1 MRQSNHQKPTA
12 RQPETPGKTVC
23 SRALETILATIDPS
37 VCSNKPSEELKK
49 SILCAVFKRGVNLPS
64 VVKLLDVLY
73 ESAGLAGDSTTQT
86 IARHALDLIET
97 ELLGQGK
104 GPQISNNPKALK
116 QVQPTVPKTKAEPT
130 KKPKLEQQ
138 NEKPCKYQNEQSLR
152 QQRQRFEEAESVKV
166 EDTMDLTAPIK
177 CLEDGSKEACKP
189 IKQTKKE
196 AEQVPNKREQADEDW
211 LDDMIVYTDE
221 DLKNMKAPQR
231 DNTQYLTLKHLNPS
245 YEYYYINSLDDMPLI
260 HTVFSRLLSQKHI
273 GIDTE
278 WKRDIQK
285 ATYLQ
290 LSTEDMGVVFNIHD
304 YKLRF
309 DPTFFGYCSQLLSSP
324 TIHKVGHSLAQD
336 MKALK
341 LAFMSKIQ
349 LAGMLSLET
358 HQFTCNQQILSVSTL
373 ARRFFGLHMDKDYQ
387 SWIADNEELEQ
398 DDEREYAILDALAP
412 LKIFSLAQ
420 EACAHKVSKG
430 TFILRESEEGKVDT
444 SEILLDHSLEAL
456 QDFFGKSEQK
466 CSVLKD
472 KTYAGKSC

>member
-1 MRQSNHQKPTA
+1 MRQSNHQKPSPH
-12 RQPETPGKTVC
+12 QPETSCKTVC
-23 SRALETILATIDPS
+23 SRTLEAILATIDPS

-49 SILCAVFKRGVNLPS
+49 SILTAVFKRGVNLPS

-86 IARHALDLIET
+86 IARHALDLIEA
-97 ELLGQGK
+97 ELLLQDK
-104 GPQISNNPKALK
+104 GSQISNNPKALK
-116 QVQPTVPKTKAEPT
+116 QVQPTVPKTKA
-130 KKPKLEQQ
+130 KQRKPKLVQQ
-138 NEKPCKYQNEQSLR
+138 NQKPCKNQSEQPLR
-152 QQRQRFEEAESVKV
+152 HQRQRFEKAAPVK
-166 EDTMDLTAPIK
+166 EIDTMAVTAPFK
-177 CLEDGSKEACKP
+177 CQEDGSKEACKP
-189 IKQTKKE
+189 IKETNKQDK
-196 AEQVPNKREQADEDW
+196 QVGYKREQADEDW
-211 LDDMIVYTDE
+211 LDDIIVYTEE
-221 DLKNMKAPQR
+221 DLKNMKVPQR
-231 DNTQYLTLKHLNPS
+231 DNTQYLTLQHLNPS

-260 HTVFSRLLSQKHI
+260 HSVFGRLLSQKHI

-278 WKRDIQK
+278 WKRDHQK

-290 LSTEDMGVVFNIHD
+290 LSTEDMGVVFNIHN

-309 DPTFFGYCSQLLSSP
+309 DPTFFNYCSQLLSSP
-324 TIHKVGHSLAQD
+324 TIHKVGHSLTQD

-341 LAFMSKIQ
+341 LAFMSKIE
-349 LAGMLSLET
+349 LGGMLSLET

-387 SWIADNEELEQ
+387 SWIADNVELEQ

-412 LKIFSLAQ
+412 LKIFSLAK

-444 SEILLDHSLEAL
+444 SEFLLDHSLEAL

-466 CSVLKD
+466 CSVLRD
-472 KTYAGKSC
+472 KTYAGKIV